1 MPAPKLGF
9 CGCLSTVGCAAAAAC
24 AVLATASADAAQ
36 TRSSEP
42 PPVHVWLT
50 TPDGQSKLQDAGTVS
65 FSTTPPTALTIT
77 IDPLQRYQPVDGVG
91 ASITD
96 SSAEV
101 MYRLSPSNRD
111 AAMASLF
118 DPVSGAG
125 LGVLRQPI
133 GGSDFVAEAAYTY
146 NDLPAGETDHA
157 MQRFSI
163 AHDEQKI
170 LPLLRQAL
178 ALNPQIRIVAT
189 PWSPPAWMKTN
200 GSLVGGE
207 LIDTPEIYSAYALY
221 FVKFVQAYQAAG
233 VPVHAITVQNEPQ
246 NRTPDGYP
254 GMGMSATQQAKFI
267 AVLGPALQAA
277 GLRTRIFAYDH
288 NWSMH
293 PDDIADVPPGQ
304 PVETEY
310 PSLVAAD
317 PQASPWVRGVAY
329 HCYYGEP
336 ARQTQFRDDHLR
348 LPVYFTECS
357 GSKNLTDPPEKTFSE
372 TLRWHSRNLAVGV
385 MRNWGRTVVNWN
397 LALDPAGGPHVGGCA
412 TCTGVITVGPD
423 QAVTRNAE
431 YHVLGH
437 IGKFVRAGATRIGST
452 SFGSTAWNGQ
462 IMSVAFRNTDGS
474 TVLVVHNQNDAPGSF
489 SAAVGNQQFGYTL
502 PGGALATFTWPASA
516 VLDDGLP
523 RLSPTPMAASAL
535 PAGPTDLCCVN
546 DVAANLVDDEA
557 STRWASGTAQA
568 PGQFVQVDLGAH
580 KAMSRVVL
588 DAGTSS
594 GDYPRGYALHLSD
607 DGVNWGDPV
616 VSGSGSGQLTVI
628 DLPQQRRA
636 RYLRVVSTA
645 SAPNWWSVADLRV
658 YR

>member
-1 MPAPKLGF
+1 MHATKLVF
-9 CGCLSTVGCAAAAAC
+9 CGYLGTVGCAAAAC
-24 AVLATASADAAQ
+24 AMLVAASADAAP
-36 TRSSEP
+36 TSSGEP

-50 TPDGQSKLQDAGTVS
+50 TPDGLSKLQDAGTVS

-101 MYRLSPSNRD
+101 MYRLSQANRD

-125 LGVLRQPI
+125 FGVLRQPI
-133 GGSDFVAEAAYTY
+133 GGSDFVATAAYTY
-146 NDLPAGETDHA
+146 DDLPAGETDYA

-170 LPLLRQAL
+170 LPLIRQAL
-178 ALNPQIRIVAT
+178 ALNPQIKILAT

-207 LIDTPEIYSAYALY
+207 LIDTPEIYNAYALY
-221 FVKFVQAYQAAG
+221 FVKFVQAYEAAG
-233 VPVHAITVQNEPQ
+233 VPVHAVTLQNEPQ

-254 GMGMSATQQAKFI
+254 GMAMLATQQAKFI

-293 PDDIADVPPGQ
+293 PDDIADVPPGD

-317 PQASPWVRGVAY
+317 PQASPWLRGVAY

-336 ARQTQFRDDHLR
+336 ARQTVFRDDHLR
-348 LPVYFTECS
+348 LPIYFTECS
-357 GSKNLTDPPEKTFSE
+357 GSKNPADPPEKVFSE

-385 MRNWGRTVVNWN
+385 MRNWGRTVFNWN
-397 LALDPAGGPHVGGCA
+397 LALDPSGGPHVGGCA

-423 QAVTRNAE
+423 QTVTRNAE

-437 IGKFVRAGATRIGST
+437 IGKFVRAGAVRIGST

-462 IMSVAFRNTDGS
+462 IMSVAFRNPDGS
-474 TVLVVHNQNDAPGSF
+474 TALVVHNENDAPSSF
-489 SAAVGNQQFGYTL
+489 SATVGNQQFGYTL

-516 VLDDGLP
+516 ALDDGLP
-523 RLSPTPMAASAL
+523 RLSPTPMVASAQ
-535 PAGPTDLCCVN
+535 PAAPIDPCCLN
-546 DVAANLVDDEA
+546 DGAANLVDDEA
-557 STRWASGTAQA
+557 STRWASGTAQV
-568 PGQFVQVDLGAH
+568 PGQFVQVDLGAQ
-580 KAMSRVVL
+580 KALSRVVL
-588 DAGTSS
+588 DAGTSA

-607 DGVNWGDPV
+607 DGVTWGEPV
-616 VSGSGSGQLTVI
+616 ATGSGSGQLTTI
-628 DLPQQRRA
+628 ALPQQRRA